1 MKKLSLILL
10 FSISSFSIILGQS
23 TTPKVHFGFRAGAGL
38 GKVATEKFMSNVTNF
53 DPQRLKYVTCFGV
66 AIVSEVNIK
75 NNFAIQAELGYA
87 LRGSVGE
94 DTFGS
99 SVASIVSRD
108 VTGTYNIIELPVLAK
123 FKFNGLYLTAG
134 PQLQYIISGN
144 KIKNLATPSGFSST
158 DGDYIISDISAVKFG
173 LGGGIGYQSGKV
185 FVETRAN
192 WVPSKTYPGSLY
204 GSSSL
209 AADSNISFGLNLGY
223 FFK

>member
-1 MKKLSLILL
+1 MKKLSLIIL
-10 FSISSFSIILGQS
+10 FSITSISIIYGQS
-23 TTPKVHFGFRAGAGL
+23 TTPKVRFGFRGGL
-38 GKVATEKFMSNVTNF
+38 GFGKVASEKFVSTITNF
-53 DPQRLKYVTCFGV
+53 DPQRLKYTTCFGV
-66 AIVSEVNIK
+66 AIVSEINIK

-134 PQLQYIISGN
+134 PQLQYIVSGN
-144 KIKNLATPSGFSST
+144 TIKNLASPSGFSST
-158 DGDYIISDISAVKFG
+158 DGNYIISDISALKFG

-185 FVETRAN
+185 FVDARAN
-192 WVPSKTYPGSLY
+192 WIPSKTYPGSLY

-209 AADSNISFGLNLGY
+209 SADSNISFGLNLGY